1 MELKNMGY
9 KDSTSTA
16 VLSETKQPQIRFPSF
31 SLEKNIPEDLMGKD
45 IGEMCRLELVV
56 KIVGKSIN
64 QYSENK
70 NERVELEIHKLGY
83 IGKAGKLSK
92 EEYLS
97 KSDEEREKYDRDSM
111 EEEPEKKEEEG
122 QNER

>member
-1 MELKNMGY
+1 MDIQKLKDKM
-9 KDSTSTA
+9 SAMQSMF
-16 VLSETKQPQIRFPSF
+16 SEIQGMIDG
-31 SLEKNIPEDLMGKD
+31 EKPK
-45 IGEMCRLELVV
+45 
-56 KIVGKSIN
+56 
-64 QYSENK
+64 
-70 NERVELEIHKLGY
+70 
-83 IGKAGKLSK
+83 KLSK